1 MAQLLALM
9 IVVVGV
15 LEVVSTNASI
25 AAGGAETNA
34 LIAALMTQLGA
45 YWYVPKMAIHVI
57 VSLFLLWL
65 LSRPLIW
72 KARIC
77 VIAYTMIIATNFY
90 IADWTIACV
99 LASGRFCLS
108 S

>member
-1 MAQLLALM
+1 MMAQLLALI

-15 LEVVSTNASI
+15 LDVVSTNASI

-57 VSLFLLWL
+57 VALFLLWL
-65 LSRPLIW
+65 PSRPLIW

-90 IADWTIACV
+90 IADWTIA
-99 LASGRFCLS
+99 
-108 S
+108 